1 MNSSGKAI
9 NLAQT
14 KGAVRL
20 ELTLTEPTV
29 ESITD
34 QALSQEEKPTK
45 LNPNGKRPLY
55 HPDAKGPYY
64 LSDISVGN
72 PPQKLKCFMDTG
84 SSNLWLVTKDLK
96 FIGPD
101 GVSKNADRS
110 YNAAAS
116 TTNKKLLT

>member
-1 MNSSGKAI
+1 MLLNSTRAINSKEKYQLSNELTAGRYMNSSGKAI

-45 LNPNGKRPLY
+45 LNPNGKRPFY
-55 HPDAKGPYY
+55 HLDAKGPYY

-72 PPQKLKCFMDTG
+72 PP
-84 SSNLWLVTKDLK
+84 
-96 FIGPD
+96 
-101 GVSKNADRS
+101 
-110 YNAAAS
+110 
-116 TTNKKLLT
+116 